1 MLSTDYEDQNF
12 LCIFCKNDSNYLE
25 GKGSQKKNINKFAS
39 ENAAKIRKKINKS
52 QIIETKPFSRD
63 NFYVPQINDEVI
75 YFFQG
80 HENFYQNNNCFFY
93 CGNNKQM
100 GSKDLPWM
108 NNPLIKNLPSG

>member
-25 GKGSQKKNINKFAS
+25 GKGVQKTTIAKFAS
-39 ENAAKIRKKINKS
+39 ENAAKIRKKINKN

-80 HENFYQNNNCFFY
+80 HEKFY
-93 CGNNKQM
+93 
-100 GSKDLPWM
+100 
-108 NNPLIKNLPSG
+108 